1 MTGVGVT
8 PPLVGSF
15 GSFVYC
21 GVGAFGIG
29 FPSGSTGM
37 ILPSYL

>member
-21 GVGAFGIG
+21 GVGALGIG
-29 FPSGSTGM
+29 VLVSSTGM
-37 ILPSYL
+37 ILPSGL